1 MAMMHR
7 RSPRRRVLLAVAA
20 GVLGAALAFAAGFG
34 GASHGASSVSGHHV
48 VADIISWDT
57 VNS

>member
-1 MAMMHR
+1 MTMMHR
-7 RSPRRRVLLAVAA
+7 RSPRRVLLAVAA
-20 GVLGAALAFAAGFG
+20 GVLGAALAFAVGFG
-34 GASHGASSVSGHHV
+34 GAGHGTSSVSGHHV